1 MNLLDLIKLERPL
14 IIFDCETTGPNPRTD
29 RIVELGFILLKPDG
43 SVREWGNYVNPG
55 VPIPHEAT
63 YGNEAKGYPGHGITD
78 EMVKDAPSFQTLAP
92 NLLRGFA
99 PGTDYA
105 GFNVMRY
112 DLPLMKAEFERYGH
126 AWSYD
131 DARVLDGFRLWQI
144 GERRTL
150 SDAVERFL
158 RRKHEGAH
166 RAIDDVRA
174 SLEVIVAQLVEFE
187 ELPRDVA
194 ALQELQYPRDPN
206 EVPGTKNQVLWQD
219 DAARE
224 GQQVLVMNFGKNWRG
239 KRLDLMAR
247 RDLEWIVSKACA
259 GATAATKVIC
269 QNALNGHFP
278 TRAKEKAA
286 NES

>member
-1 MNLLDLIKLERPL
+1 MTLPELLKLERPL

-43 SVREWGNYVNPG
+43 TVREWQNFVNPG
-55 VPIPHEAT
+55 IPIPHEAT
-63 YGNEAKGYPGHGITD
+63 YGNPAKGYEGHGITD
-78 EMVKDAPSFQTLAP
+78 EMVKDAPSFKDLAGP
-92 NLLRGFA
+92 LLRGFK
-99 PGTDYA
+99 PETDYA

-112 DLPLMKAEFERYGH
+112 DLPLMKAEFDRAGH
-126 AWSYD
+126 PWSYD

-166 RAIDDVRA
+166 RALDDVRA
-174 SLEVIVAQLVEFE
+174 SLEVIVAQLVEFP

-219 DAARE
+219 DPVRQ
-224 GQQVLVMNFGKNWRG
+224 GLQVLVMNFGKNWRG
-239 KRLDLMAR
+239 KRLDLMTR
-247 RDLEWIVSKACA
+247 RDLEWIVSNACQ
-259 GATAATKVIC
+259 GATAETKRIC
-269 QNALNGHFP
+269 AEALNGQFP
-278 TRAKEKAA
+278 TRGRVTNDASA
-286 NES
+286 